1 MDPLSFSW
9 WFGVIPLYESVTL
22 RVYFAV
28 FLSLMII
35 GAVVRMV
42 SKRRL
47 QDRFHI
53 EVARRVATLCVIMGF
68 LGVWY
73 WFAAYQQLPFLSARF
88 WLPVWG
94 MGTLIW
100 VWSIVHYA
108 TKTVPSE
115 RERLAKGVEDAKYF
129 QPKHKK

>member
-1 MDPLSFSW
+1 M
-9 WFGVIPLYESVTL
+9 YEAMTL
-22 RVYFAV
+22 RLYFAV
-28 FLSLMII
+28 FLTLMII

-42 SKRRL
+42 SRRRL
-47 QDRFHI
+47 QDRFHV

-88 WLPVWG
+88 WLPLWCVG
-94 MGTLIW
+94 VLIW
-100 VWSIVHYA
+100 VYTIVRYGVRE
-108 TKTVPSE
+108 VPAE
-115 RERLAKGVEDAKYF
+115 RERLHKSAEESKYF

>member
-1 MDPLSFSW
+1 MSPLSFTW
-9 WFGVIPLYESVTL
+9 WFGTIPLYETTTL
-22 RVYFAV
+22 RIYFAG
-28 FLSLMII
+28 FLSLMIV

-42 SKRRL
+42 SRRRL
-47 QDRFHI
+47 QDRFHM

-88 WLPVWG
+88 WVPVWA
-94 MGTLIW
+94 MGAVIW
-100 VWSIVHYA
+100 VLTILRYA
-108 TKTVPSE
+108 FKVVPRE
-115 RERLAKGVEDAKYF
+115 RERLHQNAEDEKYF